1 MKLPAVLVALAI
13 FPSSGALASP
23 RLSIDPV
30 NQIPGGSITVSAA
43 GFSERETLADV
54 YIDGTRVGMFPVSG
68 GGFADGTIQLDPD
81 LGTGAHLVMVIGK
94 ATAAFDQWSYVV
106 TYNWPQ
112 PFRDGARSNVT
123 QDRDF
128 DADTVAHLGLVR
140 TIPVGDV
147 AFGPVRY
154 DGRIYLTTAAGQ
166 VRSIGLLPEQRSWTA
181 DVGARSAPIAH
192 DGRILTVSGDGT
204 VTALDHR
211 TGRVL
216 GRRALG
222 APWSARFHPVLADG
236 ILYVQTRRGLFALHA
251 SDLSIAWVNADVAA
265 IPSPGGVAVDADRVV
280 AVANGRIHWLSPEDG
295 SEIGSHPGTAPV
307 KLVDGR
313 ISYNVVRRSG
323 QRRRSEI
330 RFASFPDEV
339 ARVLPA
345 GRNGILSFPT
355 RFGSGT
361 YALLRDDRLGS
372 RHYGELHL
380 HSFDLT
386 DRRVADV
393 LLPLQGRASDLTGAN
408 GFLVASL
415 DDVKTAGGG
424 RGPDRLVVLE
434 PPGNVRFQW
443 TLPGAG
449 TVPIVSDGRIYVVA
463 GGTLHV
469 FGRRGGGAPPGP

>member
-1 MKLPAVLVALAI
+1 MKFSAVLVALAI

-30 NQIPGGSITVSAA
+30 NQIPGGSITVSAT
-43 GFSERETLADV
+43 GFSDRETLADV
-54 YIDGTRVGMFPVSG
+54 YIDGTLVGMFGVSG
-68 GGFADGTIQLDPD
+68 GGFTDVTLQLDPN
-81 LGTGAHLVMVIGK
+81 LATGSHLVTVVGK
-94 ATAAFDQWSYVV
+94 ASAEFDQRSYVV

-123 QDRDF
+123 HDRDF

-166 VRSIGLLPEQRSWTA
+166 VRSIGLLPEQSSWTA

-216 GRRALG
+216 ARSALRV
-222 APWSARFHPVLADG
+222 PWSARFHPVLADG
-236 ILYVQTRRGLFALHA
+236 ILHVQTRRGLFALRA

-265 IPSPGGVAVDADRVV
+265 IPSPGGVAVGADGVA

-295 SEIGSHPGTAPV
+295 SEIGSYPGTAPV

-313 ISYNVVRRSG
+313 ISYNVVRRAG
-323 QRRRSEI
+323 PRRRSEI
-330 RFASFPDEV
+330 RFVSPPDRV
-339 ARVLPA
+339 VRVLPA

-355 RFGSGT
+355 RFGPRT

-380 HSFDLT
+380 SSFDLA

-393 LLPLQGRASDLTGAN
+393 LLPLQGRASDLTAAN
-408 GFLVASL
+408 GFLVACL
-415 DDVKTAGGG
+415 DGVKVAGGG
-424 RGPDRLVVLE
+424 RVPDRLVVLE
-434 PPGNVRFQW
+434 PPGTVRFQW
-443 TLPGAG
+443 TLPAAG

-463 GGTLHV
+463 GGILHV
-469 FGRRGGGAPPGP
+469 FGGRPAGTLPGP